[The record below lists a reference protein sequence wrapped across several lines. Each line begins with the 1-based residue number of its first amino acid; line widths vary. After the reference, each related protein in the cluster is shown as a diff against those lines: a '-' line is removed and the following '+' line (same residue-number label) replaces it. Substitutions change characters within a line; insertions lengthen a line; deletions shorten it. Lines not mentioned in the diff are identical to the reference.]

1 MIIFRITFER
11 KMSDLHLQ
19 QHIFKKF
26 KENLK
31 LLLYLK
37 LENQSFSKDHYQS
50 NQCYRQSFGILNL
63 NLFFISLNL
72 KNNFLKHEVV
82 YFINKNSYLMFLVSL
97 ILFNEQRIFSFKLTA
112 NGGERW
118 RTTANRRERPRTAAN
133 GRERLRTAANGC
145 ERLRTA
151 ANGGERSRT
160 VANACERLRKLANGY
175 LPFVLCSY
183 EWPEQYI

>member
-1 MIIFRITFER
+1 MIISRITFKR

-50 NQCYRQSFGILNL
+50 NQCYWQSFGILNL

-72 KNNFLKHEVV
+72 KNNFLKHEIV
-82 YFINKNSYLMFLVSL
+82 YFINKNSYLIFLVSL

-112 NGGERW
+112 NGGEPPRTVANHRERW
-118 RTTANRRERPRTAAN
+118 RTTANHC
-133 GRERLRTAANGC
+133 ERLRTVANRC
-145 ERLRTA
+145 EPPRTA
-151 ANGGERSRT
+151 ANGGERLFAVRF
-160 VANACERLRKLANGY
+160 VQLRMARI
-175 LPFVLCSY
+175 V
-183 EWPEQYI
+183 

>member
-1 MIIFRITFER
+1 MIIFRITFKR

-31 LLLYLK
+31 LLQ

-50 NQCYRQSFGILNL
+50 NQCYWQSFGILNL

-72 KNNFLKHEVV
+72 KNNFLKHEIV
-82 YFINKNSYLMFLVSL
+82 YFINKNSYLIFLVSL

-112 NGGERW
+112 NGCERW
-118 RTTANRRERPRTAAN
+118 
-133 GRERLRTAANGC
+133 
-145 ERLRTA
+145 RTA
-151 ANGGERSRT
+151 ANGGERLRT

-183 EWPEQYI
+183 EWPEQYIPKILIF